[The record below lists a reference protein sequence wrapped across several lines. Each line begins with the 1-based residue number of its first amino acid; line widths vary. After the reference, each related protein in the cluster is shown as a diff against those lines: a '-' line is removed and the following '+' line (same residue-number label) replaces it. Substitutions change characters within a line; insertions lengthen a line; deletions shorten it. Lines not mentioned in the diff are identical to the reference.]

1 MASKAT
7 IASGT
12 NNSEDI
18 EFNVR
23 ASDMANDF
31 SNIFIRKTG
40 DMLWVQLTFLLDP
53 ADQKIL
59 KAWKTGVALDA
70 SASMKKMF
78 GRQLVGHLPA
88 NIVSEYE
95 QKGWMTREYRD
106 GRKVR
111 TFTRQAVDDAL
122 KRNLVSLSTNTMDYV
137 GSEIT
142 AYLSKNLAKDGS
154 STVIYWSGGNGR
166 EIEEVGEINEAAC
179 ANLNL
184 DGPDKMSF
192 GNGTQL
198 LPAVKY
204 FVEHCQRT
212 QPGIFV
218 FLTDGRIEDLDEVK
232 DYTAILAQDI
242 LTGQRSHLK
251 FVLVGVGDEIDES
264 QWRLLDKLDGQNF
277 ANLWDQMIVTDFQDM
292 LKIFNEVLRNTQIVA
307 LQGTLLDD
315 SGKTLK
321 QYPDGMPGQVFFS
334 MPASASGFKIEMDGR
349 QISQPISIPNY
360 R

>member
-1 MASKAT
+1 MASRDSF
-7 IASGT
+7 ASGP
-12 NNSEDI
+12 NNSEDM

-31 SNIFIRKTG
+31 GNIFIRKTG

-59 KAWKTGVALDA
+59 KAWKSGVALDA

-78 GRQLVGHLPA
+78 GRRLVGHIPA
-88 NIVSEYE
+88 NIASEYE
-95 QKGWMTREYRD
+95 HKGWMTKEYRD

-122 KRNLVSLSTNTMDYV
+122 RRNLISLSTNTMDYV

-142 AYLSKNLAKDGS
+142 AYLSKNLAKEGT
-154 STVIYWSGGNGR
+154 STIIYWSGGNGG
-166 EIEEVGEINEAAC
+166 EIEPVGEINEAAC

-192 GNGTQL
+192 GDGTQL

-204 FVEHCQRT
+204 FVEHCQKT

-218 FLTDGRIEDLDEVK
+218 FLTDGRIEDLNEVK

-242 LTGQRSHLK
+242 LRGRRSQLK
-251 FVLVGVGDEIDES
+251 FILVGVGDEIDEA
-264 QWRLLDKLDGQNF
+264 QWRLLDKLDGHNF
-277 ANLWDQMIVTDFQDM
+277 ANIWDQMIVSDFQDM
-292 LKIFNEVLRNTQIVA
+292 MKIFNEVIRNTQIVA
-307 LQGTLLDD
+307 QQGTLLDD

-321 QYPDGMPGQVFFS
+321 KYPDGMPSQVVFS

-349 QISQPISIPNY
+349 HISQPISIPKY